1 MHDQTAQLLQVW
13 VLGALTNPAGAGEI
27 EDERALSPVPRVLVR
42 ELHVAQDGY
51 PILTGLDLEVRAGE
65 AVSILGPSGSG
76 KTTLLHVLLGL
87 IPPDRGE
94 VRLAGQSLGELSDR
108 ELRAHRAHEV
118 GVVFQFGELLPELS
132 PVENVL
138 LPAWFS
144 GDRTG
149 ETADRA
155 AALLRSVGIDPER
168 GTAGTLSGGE
178 RQRVAVARALINRPS
193 LLLADEPTGSL
204 DSVSTATVADLL
216 FELPR
221 RHGTSLVVV
230 THDVDIAARA
240 DRVLVLEDGA
250 LRPAAPPG

>member
-132 PVENVL
+132 PVRSPLNQ
-138 LPAWFS
+138 AGSRTFS
-144 GDRTG
+144 TGDSSG
-149 ETADRA
+149 
-155 AALLRSVGIDPER
+155 RSSPNWN
-168 GTAGTLSGGE
+168 TT
-178 RQRVAVARALINRPS
+178 
-193 LLLADEPTGSL
+193 PTS
-204 DSVSTATVADLL
+204 
-216 FELPR
+216 
-221 RHGTSLVVV
+221 
-230 THDVDIAARA
+230 
-240 DRVLVLEDGA
+240 
-250 LRPAAPPG
+250 